1 MQYYLC
7 PRCNFRVAQN
17 KHVCQT
23 CGLNITAYNST
34 IASEQDAA
42 PSKPASKNV
51 WARVLGLDGRRK
63 DGGQEKP
70 ALS

>member
-23 CGLNITAYNST
+23 CGLNVNAYNST
-34 IASEQDAA
+34 IAGEQDATT
-42 PSKPASKNV
+42 SKPASKNV

>member
-23 CGLNITAYNST
+23 CGLNVNAYNST
-34 IASEQDAA
+34 IANEQDATV
-42 PSKPASKNV
+42 SKPASKNV
-51 WARVLGLDGRRK
+51 WARVLGLDGRRT
-63 DGGQEKP
+63 DGGHEKP